1 MSTELCLEP
10 RIPSPDRRSLRPA
23 RTHAAR
29 CRPRTLGQRL
39 LSRGLPEPGSAR
51 SAPQVPRA
59 AERQLRPATE
69 LCTRGWGREGRRHS
83 GSTGG
88 LRSSPTARSR
98 CLQRRPAPPTPRCL
112 QRRRR
117 ANPGFCSAGRRG
129 GSFRRG
135 GGTAVGAPMS
145 GSKFPPLAD
154 DPASGPRPAAARLFP
169 FRLPRLLVRLRSIRL
184 RWGIRHH

>member
-29 CRPRTLGQRL
+29 CRPRTLGPRL

-51 SAPQVPRA
+51 SARQVPRA

-88 LRSSPTARSR
+88 LGSSPTARS
-98 CLQRRPAPPTPRCL
+98 RCL

-145 GSKFPPLAD
+145 GSELPPLAD
-154 DPASGPRPAAARLFP
+154 ERASGPRPAAARCHLFP
-169 FRLPRLLVRLRSIRL
+169 FRLPRLLVGLRSIRL